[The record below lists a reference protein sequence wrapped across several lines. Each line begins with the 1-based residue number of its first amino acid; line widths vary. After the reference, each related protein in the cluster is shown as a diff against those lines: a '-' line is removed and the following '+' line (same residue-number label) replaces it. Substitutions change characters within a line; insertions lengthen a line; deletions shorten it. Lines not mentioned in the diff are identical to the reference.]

1 MLMKL
6 FLGIILILCFLMVY
20 PFISSLITDNVSGFS
35 HMMAEI
41 KKPDGSDAMTPM
53 ETAFWGLFPLLF
65 LIAGV
70 GGFAWLIV
78 RDKER

>member
-20 PFISSLITDNVSGFS
+20 PFITSLITDNVSGFAR
-35 HMMAEI
+35 MMADI
-41 KKPDGSDAMTPM
+41 KKPDGSDAMTPL
-53 ETAFWGLFPLLF
+53 ETSFWGLFPVLF
-65 LIAGV
+65 LLAGV
-70 GGFAWLIV
+70 GGIAWLIV